1 MCKIAILQFCA
12 TFNCW
17 NVRLS
22 RFPSPWIKG
31 SPKTKDCYISY
42 ARGGVGQGV
51 FGLTTE
57 NHSMASSNTSYILV
71 YICTTTLVYNCTTK
85 LMHDNTSDGEW
96 VGLPSCVWTT
106 SRFQQTQ
113 HWRQHCIQ
121 YFELQLIQGE
131 ALGPALSPN
140 RKRLLFFHLDQGGVD
155 HCSTLT
161 PVSSTG
167 ADGGS
172 KGGGGASAG
181 LEDWVKM
188 GAGVEALRTFYFF
201 LLNPPATYCHPAILN
216 LHQSTKGWM
225 ISPNN
230 YVWCRIKVRYFHK
243 TKHCYHSSSETL
255 SSY

>member
-57 NHSMASSNTSYILV
+57 NHSMASSNTFCILM
-71 YICTTTLVYNCTTK
+71 YICTTTLMY
-85 LMHDNTSDGEW
+85 DNTSDGEW

-113 HWRQHCIQ
+113 HWRQHCTIFWVSAHTRWGFGPRPFPKQ
-121 YFELQLIQGE
+121 E
-131 ALGPALSPN
+131 AAPLLPPGSRGGWPLLHSDTGQQHRGRWGVKGGRGCFCWAGRLSQNGGGRGSPQN
-140 RKRLLFFHLDQGGVD
+140 LLLLPIEPTCNILSSCNLKSSPINKRLDD
-155 HCSTLT
+155 
-161 PVSSTG
+161 
-167 ADGGS
+167 
-172 KGGGGASAG
+172 
-181 LEDWVKM
+181 
-188 GAGVEALRTFYFF
+188 
-201 LLNPPATYCHPAILN
+201 I
-216 LHQSTKGWM
+216 TKQLCM
-225 ISPNN
+225 
-230 YVWCRIKVRYFHK
+230 K
-243 TKHCYHSSSETL
+243 
-255 SSY
+255 